1 MTDCEK
7 IQELISCLMDG
18 ELTAKEKLE
27 VESHIA
33 HCPQCRAMYEDFAA
47 ISGMFSDETA
57 QVPAA
62 LHSSIMESVNAAPR
76 AKKKKGLLVA
86 LRPYMGAAA
95 CLVIIVG
102 LVAMMRGGRGFDSA
116 ASNTAASTPASAPA
130 AESYSTPA
138 AANDNAPAGYSLEDT
153 ETADEPAE
161 APAEAEE
168 AESGSDNYGG
178 TGNVDY
184 GFYAPGDTIDEAIL
198 TTIMTDGSR
207 ESLPLTE
214 LDKLSEA
221 LMPTD
226 FSDPYGAKAI
236 ASAELSILS
245 DGEWYTLELCYAGE
259 ALIVRQ
265 AEGYYF
271 AAATVEEFLEIK

>member
-7 IQELISCLMDG
+7 IQELISCLVDG

-33 HCPQCRAMYEDFAA
+33 HCPECRAMYEDFAA
-47 ISGMFSDETA
+47 ISGMLSDETA
-57 QVPAA
+57 EVPAA
-62 LHSSIMESVNAAPR
+62 LHSSIMESVNAAPK

-116 ASNTAASTPASAPA
+116 ASTAAASTPASA
-130 AESYSTPA
+130 ECYSTPA

-184 GFYAPGDTIDEAIL
+184 GFYAPVDTIDEAIL
-198 TTIMTDGSR
+198 TTITTDGSR
-207 ESLPLTE
+207 ESRSLTE

-226 FSDPYGAKAI
+226 LSAPYGAKAI